1 MTDTRSA
8 WGWGLASVHASG
20 QVLDTWYPAPQL
32 GLAAADAPREQHEA
46 VAALK
51 AGKPALVFEDD
62 APAVLAALGVEK
74 GS

>member
-1 MTDTRSA
+1 MTP
-8 WGWGLASVHASG
+8 ASSVPA
-20 QVLDTWYPAPQL
+20 VLLYY
-32 GLAAADAPREQHEA
+32 DAPDAAEPVRVETRGTPLMFSSQHEA
-46 VAALK
+46 VAALR